1 LRARDILLALVHTA
15 MKTTQ
20 LNLRTS
26 ASRYLAL
33 AMLLVLTSLGQPFLA
48 HSQAGTAS
56 LVKPTVEA
64 RSAFATGIEQR
75 LRQAGIDARVQ
86 LDGDQRDV
94 LHVEWQGAGR
104 RDIYALV
111 NSAAVRSGAQPIG
124 FRSIVFTS
132 GAQRWD
138 YDLARE
144 SMVWNPSQL

>member
-1 LRARDILLALVHTA
+1 

-20 LNLRTS
+20 SSLRTS
-26 ASRYLAL
+26 ASRHLAV
-33 AMLLVLTSLGQPFLA
+33 AILLVLTSLGQPFLA

-56 LVKPTVEA
+56 LVKPTMEA
-64 RSAFATGIEQR
+64 RSAFATGIEQQ

-94 LHVEWQGAGR
+94 LRVEWQGAGR
-104 RDIYALV
+104 RDIYAFV

-124 FRSIVFTS
+124 FRSVAITS
-132 GAQRWD
+132 GSQRWD

-144 SMVWNPSQL
+144 SMVWSPSQL